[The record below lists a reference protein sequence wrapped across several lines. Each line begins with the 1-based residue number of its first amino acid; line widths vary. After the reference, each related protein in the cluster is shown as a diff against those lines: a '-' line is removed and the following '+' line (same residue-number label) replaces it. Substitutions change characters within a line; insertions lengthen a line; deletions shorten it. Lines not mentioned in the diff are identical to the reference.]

1 MPSLRLTPLRPLTV
15 DLYPPLHPKV
25 RGDVFPTSWLGRTGG
40 VRAHLRQ
47 RLDVRPPLRPWLI
60 TERVDGLTQTPRH
73 THVPPRN
80 SNTPCLHRNASAST
94 RIRSRSANAAAPL
107 KPGSLEY
114 NASSAARN
122 PAHCRG
128 VIVPLP

>member
-1 MPSLRLTPLRPLTV
+1 MPLRPLTV
-15 DLYPPLHPKV
+15 DLYSPLHPKV

-40 VRAHLRQ
+40 ARAPLRQ
-47 RLDVRPPLRPWLI
+47 RLDVRLPLRPGLI
-60 TERVDGLTQTPRH
+60 PQRLDSLTQTPRH

-80 SNTPCLHRNASAST
+80 SNTPCLRWDASAST

-114 NASSAARN
+114 NAASAARN
-122 PAHCRG
+122 PAHCCG
-128 VIVPLP
+128 VIVTLP

>member
-1 MPSLRLTPLRPLTV
+1 MLPPRLTLLRLLTV
-15 DLYPPLHPKV
+15 DLYSPLHPKV

-40 VRAHLRQ
+40 ARAHLRQ
-47 RLDVRPPLRPWLI
+47 RLDVRLPLRPWLI
-60 TERVDGLTQTPRH
+60 PERLDGLTQTPRH

-80 SNTPCLHRNASAST
+80 SNTPCLRWDASAST

-128 VIVPLP
+128 VIVTLP